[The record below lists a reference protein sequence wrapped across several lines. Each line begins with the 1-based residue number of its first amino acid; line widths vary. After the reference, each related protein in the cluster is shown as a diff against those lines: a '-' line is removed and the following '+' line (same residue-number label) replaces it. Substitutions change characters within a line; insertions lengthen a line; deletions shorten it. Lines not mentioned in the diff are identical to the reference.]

1 MSMGAAENQVIM
13 GHISWYA
20 DFTLFSKANIFVP
33 ARIYTSISD
42 SKLTLYMDL
51 YL

>member
-1 MSMGAAENQVIM
+1 MGAAENQVIM
-13 GHISWYA
+13 GLSWYA